1 MEDPRLSEACEW
13 LIANPSESISAT
25 SRLFKVPR
33 TTLSSAMARTHAHAR
48 GGQNKI
54 LTTTQIQGLKNWIIH
69 QYEQG
74 LGAIKHMTYAVV
86 CHLRK
91 PKAPPSQSWLTK
103 FMRTELQDFHIIK
116 TKLIAQQRSTS
127 QSESVVTEWFYNY
140 QQFLLAHN
148 IEPASIWNMDET
160 GFQIG
165 IPGGE
170 EVIVPRT
177 ITELYTPSPDNRT
190 LITIIEAVSASGK
203 VTPPVLIMPAKVHM
217 NSW

>member
-1 MEDPRLSEACEW
+1 MEDSSLSEACEW
-13 LIANPSESISAT
+13 LIANHSESISAT

-33 TTLSSAMARTHAHAR
+33 STLSDAMARTHTHTRTRTRTCTRTHTYTYTHAK

-54 LTTTQIQGLKNWIIH
+54 LTTTQIQGLKNWIMH

-74 LGAIKHMTYAVV
+74 LGATKHMTYAAV

-116 TKLIAQQRSTS
+116 TKPIAQQRSTA

-140 QQFLLAHN
+140 QQFLLAYD
-148 IEPASIWNMDET
+148 IEPDSIWNMDET

-177 ITELYTPSPDNRT
+177 VTELYTASP
-190 LITIIEAVSASGK
+190 
-203 VTPPVLIMPAKVHM
+203 
-217 NSW
+217 